1 MGTKRDN
8 FRDIDDRTDDL
19 RDLAQHHADIF
30 AEFMR
35 HYELSMI
42 YHENALEGIVLT
54 HAELN
59 TALKGRPIAP
69 ETYGD
74 IRSWKLAMDLV
85 RKEADQVG
93 GKIDMEFVKRVH
105 ASLGSSDPEFQ
116 AARYRKDIPL
126 HRAYFHDIAQ
136 PAAIASRI
144 VKLVEWAGENDPDD
158 DDAVKFAAHFH
169 HEFMSIF
176 PFSEHTGKTGRL
188 LLNYILL
195 RHGYMPLVFHATER
209 QRYYDTLRLSKKEM
223 ESLLVEMMGNCIEN
237 GVKYIETTLEARAK
251 EKSRGLR
258 VAS

>member
-19 RDLAQHHADIF
+19 RDLAQQHGDIF
-30 AEFMR
+30 SDFIKSF
-35 HYELSMI
+35 ELSWI

-69 ETYGD
+69 ETYAD
-74 IRSWKLAMDLV
+74 IRNLKLAMDLV
-85 RKEADQVG
+85 RKEADQIG
-93 GKIDMEFVKRVH
+93 GKIDMDMVKRVH
-105 ASLGSSDPEFQ
+105 AALGSSDPEFQ

-144 VKLVEWAGENDPDD
+144 TKLIEWAGENDPED

-188 LLNYILL
+188 MLNYILI
-195 RHGYMPLVFHATER
+195 RHGYMPVIFHATER

-237 GVKYIETTLEARAK
+237 GVKYIETTLELRAK
-251 EKSRGLR
+251 DQLRKLR

>member
-19 RDLAQHHADIF
+19 RDLAQQHGDIF

-35 HYELSMI
+35 YYELSWI

-69 ETYGD
+69 ETYAD
-74 IRSWKLAMDLV
+74 IRSLKFAMDVV
-85 RKEADQVG
+85 RKEADIG
-93 GKIDMEFVKRVH
+93 SKIDMEFMKRVH
-105 ASLGSSDPEFQ
+105 AALGSSDPEFQ
-116 AARYRKDIPL
+116 PARYRKDIPL

-136 PAAIASRI
+136 PATITSRI
-144 VKLVEWAGENDPDD
+144 AKLVEWAGENDPED

-188 LLNYILL
+188 LLNYILI
-195 RHGYMPLVFHATER
+195 RHGYMPVLFHATER

-223 ESLLVEMMGNCIEN
+223 EALLVEMMGNCIEN
-237 GVKYIETTLEARAK
+237 GVKYIETTLELRAK
-251 EKSRGLR
+251 EQSRKFR

>member
-19 RDLAQHHADIF
+19 RDLAQQHADIF
-30 AEFMR
+30 AEFMKS
-35 HYELSMI
+35 YELSWI

-69 ETYGD
+69 ETYAD
-74 IRSWKLAMDLV
+74 IRNLKLAADLV

-105 ASLGSSDPEFQ
+105 AALGSSDPEFQ
-116 AARYRKDIPL
+116 PARYRKDIPL

-136 PAAIASRI
+136 PAVIASRI
-144 VKLVEWAGENDPDD
+144 TKLLEWAGENDPED

-188 LLNYILL
+188 LLNYILI
-195 RHGYMPLVFHATER
+195 RHGYMPVVFHATER

-223 ESLLVEMMGNCIEN
+223 EALLVEMMGNCIEN
-237 GVKYIETTLEARAK
+237 GVKYIETTLELRAK
-251 EKSRGLR
+251 EQSRKFR
-258 VAS
+258 VA